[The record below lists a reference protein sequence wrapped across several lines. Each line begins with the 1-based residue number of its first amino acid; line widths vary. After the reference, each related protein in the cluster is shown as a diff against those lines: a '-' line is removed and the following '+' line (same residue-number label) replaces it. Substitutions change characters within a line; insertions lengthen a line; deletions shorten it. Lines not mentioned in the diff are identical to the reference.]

1 MNIVAPISR
10 LSEIDAIAAAGANEL
25 YCGVVPREWVGT
37 FKAANTNRRPGG
49 NLASLEELEQAVELA
64 HANGCTLSL
73 VLNAQAYSAKRSSA
87 ASDIASAFLSMGGD
101 ALIVSDIG
109 LIHALAEECPAAR
122 IHVSSVATCRN
133 ASGARLYRELGAR
146 RIILPRDITIAEATE
161 IAAEVP
167 DVELEVFV
175 LNDGCVFEE
184 GACNTIHLPTKL
196 GGPICLDS
204 YVYNYRHRSGRP
216 VSERLAEK
224 LVSND
229 TEYRKWLWYR
239 FSCGF
244 TTTPDGMPFGP
255 CGLCAI
261 PDFLRGRIA
270 AVKIAGREGP
280 TRRKVASAKMV
291 RRVLN
296 ASASGLTDTD
306 VRHIAQTLRPSVE
319 HCATGYMCYYPE
331 VCGATSQCKVREEA
345 T

>member
-1 MNIVAPISR
+1 MRIVAPISR
-10 LSEIDAIAAAGANEL
+10 LTEIAAIAEAGANEL
-25 YCGVVPREWVGT
+25 YCGVVPREWVGA

-49 NLASLEELEQAVELA
+49 NLASLDELEQAVELA
-64 HANGCTLSL
+64 HAHECTLSL
-73 VLNAQAYSAKRSSA
+73 VLNAQTYSAERSSA
-87 ASDIASAFLSMGGD
+87 AADIAEAFLAMGGD

-109 LIHALAEECPAAR
+109 LIHALSQQLPAAR

-133 ASGARLYRELGAR
+133 ASGARLYHDLGAR
-146 RIILPRDITIAEATE
+146 RIILPRDVTIDEATE

-167 DVELEVFV
+167 DMELEAFI

-184 GACNTIHLPTKL
+184 GACNTIHLPGKL

-204 YVYNYRHRSGRP
+204 YAYEYRHRNGRP
-216 VSERLAEK
+216 VSERLADR
-224 LVSND
+224 LAHND

-244 TTTPDGMPFGP
+244 TTTPDGMPYGP

-261 PDFLRGRIA
+261 PAFLRGRIA

-280 TRRKVASAKMV
+280 TRRKVASVRMV
-291 RRVLN
+291 KRVLD
-296 ASASGLTDTD
+296 ASAAGADDTQ
-306 VRHIAQTLRPSVE
+306 VCSIAKNLRPSVE

-331 VCGATSQCKVREEA
+331 VVGRSCSQTEA
-345 T
+345 

>member
-10 LSEIDAIAAAGANEL
+10 LTEIGAIAEAGANEL
-25 YCGVVPREWVGT
+25 YCGVVPRDWVGT

-49 NLASLEELEQAVELA
+49 NLSSLDELAQAVELA
-64 HANGCTLSL
+64 HSHQCTLSL
-73 VLNAQAYSAKRSSA
+73 VLNAQAYSAERSSA
-87 ASDIASAFLSMGGD
+87 ATDIAKNFLEMGGD

-109 LIHALAEECPAAR
+109 LIHALARQLPEAR

-146 RIILPRDITIAEATE
+146 RIILPRDVTIDEAIE

-167 DVELEVFV
+167 DIELEAFV

-184 GACNTIHLPTKL
+184 GACNTIHLPGKL

-204 YVYNYRHRSGRP
+204 YVYAYRHRNGRP
-216 VSERLAEK
+216 VSERLRDK
-224 LVSND
+224 LVRND
-229 TEYRKWLWYR
+229 IEYRKWLWYR

-244 TTTPDGMPFGP
+244 TTTPDGMPYGP

-261 PDFLRGRIA
+261 PAFLRGKIA

-280 TRRKVASAKMV
+280 TRRKVASVQLAK
-291 RRVLN
+291 RILD
-296 ASASGLTDTD
+296 ASASGADD
-306 VRHIAQTLRPSVE
+306 NAVYAIAKNLRPSVE

-331 VCGATSQCKVREEA
+331 VVDYPSLPVTKPR
-345 T
+345 